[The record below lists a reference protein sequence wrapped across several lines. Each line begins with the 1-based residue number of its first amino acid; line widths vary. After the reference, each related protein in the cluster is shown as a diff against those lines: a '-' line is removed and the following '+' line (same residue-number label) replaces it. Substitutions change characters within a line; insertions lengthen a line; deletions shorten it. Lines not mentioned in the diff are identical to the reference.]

1 MNRHGKSVSPNS
13 SIGYN
18 AFLLVD
24 KELGLFG
31 GYIRGEKEKHYECK
45 KINIDLLTKLDF
57 ESFSNFILNSAARK
71 NNKTWAKMLY
81 LTKYIDGKTAEN
93 LNLPISKTFKRD
105 GVDGYELEKKLE
117 LLNPGLREMVGLY
130 LGLDGDSS
138 RSYVDVAKTVGLCKS
153 RTINILDLLFSAMS
167 RTLGDMKNKLGV
179 VERSEEEILRGDY
192 IEYTN
197 KIFNQ
202 MAIQVEI
209 DHILNNLKSTI
220 AGSVLEN
227 NSRKT
232 IERYLVK
239 KYMFSSEDK
248 VMRNLNLSKSDAKN
262 IPNDEKKLVL

>member
-1 MNRHGKSVSPNS
+1 MYRTYGIAEWREKCLIISDEELEELRQDLANGSDGYLTSIVRLPFPEFVIHYMNRHGKSVSPNS

-192 IEYTN
+192 RIY
-197 KIFNQ
+197 
-202 MAIQVEI
+202 
-209 DHILNNLKSTI
+209 
-220 AGSVLEN
+220 
-227 NSRKT
+227 
-232 IERYLVK
+232 
-239 KYMFSSEDK
+239 
-248 VMRNLNLSKSDAKN
+248 
-262 IPNDEKKLVL
+262 